1 MAFEENANGKLSEK
15 KIEEEDSLS
24 KVECLRGRL
33 LAERVAS
40 RIAKQ
45 EAQNMGNKMIEL
57 ETKLKEQTRS
67 RNKAEKKLKFLIKK
81 LESKNIYYNVSD
93 DNKVVNSQ
101 DNECQESVGSAK
113 SSYENVGNNCSSLCC
128 LDSHKMLPHSCQIFQ
143 KYTIFEELNK
153 YSETLLK
160 NSSNIASS
168 QDNENASGKE
178 HCAKSREFEFSISDG
193 NSLKSS
199 IEEEEKNE
207 GNQVDNSLALVPME
221 NPKTKQNIDPIV
233 LDATVREV
241 LDALRHA
248 REKLQTQMERRQM
261 IKAS

>member
-1 MAFEENANGKLSEK
+1 MAFEENTNGKLSEK

-45 EAQNMGNKMIEL
+45 EAQNMGNK
-57 ETKLKEQTRS
+57 
-67 RNKAEKKLKFLIKK
+67 
-81 LESKNIYYNVSD
+81 
-93 DNKVVNSQ
+93 
-101 DNECQESVGSAK
+101 
-113 SSYENVGNNCSSLCC
+113 
-128 LDSHKMLPHSCQIFQ
+128 
-143 KYTIFEELNK
+143 
-153 YSETLLK
+153 
-160 NSSNIASS
+160 
-168 QDNENASGKE
+168 DNENTTGKE
-178 HCAKSREFEFSISDG
+178 HCAKSREFEFSILDG

-199 IEEEEKNE
+199 IEEEEKDE

-248 REKLQTQMERRQM
+248 REKLQTQMERRQL

>member
-15 KIEEEDSLS
+15 KIEEEDSLR
-24 KVECLRGRL
+24 KMECLRGRL

-57 ETKLKEQTRS
+57 ETKLKEETKS

-81 LESKNIYYNVSD
+81 LESKSISYNISD
-93 DNKVVNSQ
+93 
-101 DNECQESVGSAK
+101 DNECQESVGSTK